1 LVRSAVTLNYIIGI
15 VLSGV
20 VLWFSREILSWFL
33 TDPSTLAVAEGLLVI
48 VLWAFVIFGNS
59 MILSGVMRSSGT
71 VLWPTLIGIV
81 SIWGVEV
88 PVAFFLSRTIG
99 LKGIW
104 IAYPVA
110 FLFSLTAQFV
120 YYRFF
125 WVNRTHRRFFDG
137 AEPTA

>member
-1 LVRSAVTLNYIIGI
+1 
-15 VLSGV
+15 
-20 VLWFSREILSWFL
+20 
-33 TDPSTLAVAEGLLVI
+33 
-48 VLWAFVIFGNS
+48 
-59 MILSGVMRSSGT
+59 
-71 VLWPTLIGIV
+71 
-81 SIWGVEV
+81 VEV